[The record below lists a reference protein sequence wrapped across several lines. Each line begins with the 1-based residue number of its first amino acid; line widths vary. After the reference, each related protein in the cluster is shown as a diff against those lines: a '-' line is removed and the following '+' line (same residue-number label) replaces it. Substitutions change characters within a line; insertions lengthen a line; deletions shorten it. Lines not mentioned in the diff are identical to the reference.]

1 MGGAALEAAQALE
14 NANPIELGRAS
25 RRAVEEAW
33 QVFAS
38 LSSPIRPANL
48 DGLED
53 SLAAESADGAAADFC
68 ALGTPEAG
76 RHRVLVAGA
85 TGRVG
90 RVVCNK
96 LLLRGYKVRA
106 LVRRVDEESLA
117 KLPAAVE
124 VVEGDVTDMSSVS
137 AATRGCDKVVCCI
150 RAPPMRKVLQEVEV
164 QGVRNLAEALM
175 THKNVMQMRLRDEAS
190 LSLGIAEMGPGS
202 DAAGS
207 IHPGSIQVTKLTLSH
222 SRYMRLRDRDD
233 PEKSLQDLKAR
244 RAAQDLD
251 PLRTGVLANGNV
263 RAKGRITCG
272 GVYAELS
279 KEVRDIPRPLGRT
292 TLAGFE
298 AILFKLQG
306 GGRQYQAV

>member
-96 LLLRGYKVRA
+96 LLLCGYKVRA

-124 VVEGDVTDMSSVS
+124 GVEG
-137 AATRGCDKVVCCI
+137 
-150 RAPPMRKVLQEVEV
+150 EV

-190 LSLGIAEMGPGS
+190 LSQGIAEMGPGS
-202 DAAGS
+202 DAAGG
-207 IHPGSIQVTKLTLSH
+207 IAEMGPGS
-222 SRYMRLRDRDD
+222 D
-233 PEKSLQDLKAR
+233 A
-244 RAAQDLD
+244 
-251 PLRTGVLANGNV
+251 
-263 RAKGRITCG
+263 
-272 GVYAELS
+272 
-279 KEVRDIPRPLGRT
+279 
-292 TLAGFE
+292 
-298 AILFKLQG
+298 
-306 GGRQYQAV
+306 

>member
-1 MGGAALEAAQALE
+1 MAMYRSNQKCGA
-14 NANPIELGRAS
+14 GHRRAS

-53 SLAAESADGAAADFC
+53 SLAAEGADGAAADFC

-150 RAPPMRKVLQEVEV
+150 RAPPCGRSS
-164 QGVRNLAEALM
+164 GR
-175 THKNVMQMRLRDEAS
+175 
-190 LSLGIAEMGPGS
+190 
-202 DAAGS
+202 
-207 IHPGSIQVTKLTLSH
+207 
-222 SRYMRLRDRDD
+222 SRCRGCATW
-233 PEKSLQDLKAR
+233 PR
-244 RAAQDLD
+244 R
-251 PLRTGVLANGNV
+251 
-263 RAKGRITCG
+263 
-272 GVYAELS
+272 S
-279 KEVRDIPRPLGRT
+279 
-292 TLAGFE
+292 
-298 AILFKLQG
+298 
-306 GGRQYQAV
+306 